1 MSYDEKFR
9 VHVLKIREQEGLSL
23 ATVATRFGIGKQ
35 TVYNWTKRIEEKKKR
50 NRLPEKLSLDKLAQ
64 DIREAPDAYQ
74 YERAKRLGVST
85 NCIWRAL
92 KRLGVTYKKN
102 PQASQSRSRKTICVL
117 PNAQTT
123 SRRK

>member
-9 VHVLKIREQEGLSL
+9 RHVLKIKEQEGLSL
-23 ATVATRFGIGKQ
+23 ARVAERFGIGKQ

-50 NRLPEKLSLDKLAQ
+50 NRLPEKISLQALAQ
-64 DIREAPDAYQ
+64 DIADVPDAYQ

-102 PQASQSRSRKTICVL
+102 PQASQSGSRKTICIL
-117 PNAQTT
+117 PNP
-123 SRRK
+123 